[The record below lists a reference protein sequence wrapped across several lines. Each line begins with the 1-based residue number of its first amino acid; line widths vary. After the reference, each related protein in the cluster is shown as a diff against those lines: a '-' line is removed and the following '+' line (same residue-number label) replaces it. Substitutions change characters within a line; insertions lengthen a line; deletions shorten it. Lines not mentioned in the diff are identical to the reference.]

1 MWYSSE
7 FPLFIYFFYL
17 FIFTVLISFVLLS
30 YFGLYGVFI
39 INLTSLSM
47 FWVSLLFYINE
58 IFKEQV
64 VYNVHFFQ
72 WFYIN
77 YNTKVPFSFLIDPVS
92 FSFMLLTTSIGLFVY
107 IYAFCYFRYEPLVE
121 RFLLFLASFIISM
134 LVLVSASN
142 LIMLFLGWELIGL
155 TSFLLINFWVSRIG
169 TLKAAFKAF
178 SFNKISDFF
187 LLMGI
192 VLLYNMTYDLEII
205 SINSQSI
212 FFTNHTIQLL
222 NFTINSIELV
232 VFLFLACAFIKS
244 AQFGPHIWL
253 PDSMEAPVP
262 ASSLIHS
269 ATLVSAGI
277 FLILRFYPLFETS
290 FYAFFIL
297 PVIGSL
303 TAAYGGVVG
312 AYQSDI
318 KRILAYS
325 TISHC
330 GFLMLLTA
338 FFINEYVVLYL
349 YVHGFFKASV
359 FMCVG
364 NVIRISKNYQDFR
377 RMGSFF
383 KYLPFECYAAFVC
396 LSNLAGLPFSLGFYI
411 KHLIFLGYQSY
422 FYFYF
427 FIFFNTFVGALSGL
441 FYSYRIFYYVFFD
454 FKKGRKQV
462 YSSLNRQNLFSFYY
476 SNTSL
481 LSNISISSLIFVSY
495 AISSYLFFILL
506 SANSLSV
513 DFNNNSLATNFYTY
527 ANMSYTGVLYNFS
540 YLNWFVILFAS
551 SLLFLQ
557 WRTFF
562 LKHLTYN
569 NLISTIL
576 FSLFFYINV
585 FFII

>member
-39 INLTSLSM
+39 INLVSLTM
-47 FWVSLLFYINE
+47 FWVSLLPYLNS

-64 VYNVHFFQ
+64 VYNIHFFQ
-72 WFYIN
+72 WFYVN
-77 YNTKVPFSFLIDPVS
+77 YNTKVSFSFLIDPVS

-134 LVLVSASN
+134 LILVSASN

-205 SINSQSI
+205 SINSQTV
-212 FFTNHTIQLL
+212 FFMNHTIQLL
-222 NFTINSIELV
+222 NFTVNSVELV
-232 VFLFLACAFIKS
+232 VFLFLSCAFIKS

-277 FLILRFYPLFETS
+277 FLILRFYPIFEAS

-297 PVIGSL
+297 PIIGSL

-481 LSNISISSLIFVSY
+481 LSNASILSLIIVSY
-495 AISSYLFFILL
+495 VVSSYLFFILL
-506 SANSLSV
+506 SENHLLV
-513 DFNNNSLATNFYTY
+513 DFNNNSLVTNFYTY
-527 ANMSYTGVLYNFS
+527 ANTGYTGVLYNFS

-562 LKHLTYN
+562 LKHLTYA
-569 NLISTIL
+569 NLTSMIL
-576 FSLFFYINV
+576 FSLFFYINI